1 MSFGYDLAT
10 IRTPSLALIVTRA
23 GNGALLQGYN
33 GARPATGASI
43 TTQTKLF
50 ELVCGTPFGVVTGDT
65 LNWTDPTA
73 ASALVTGTWTWARV
87 VKADGTSF
95 VMDCDASDFALSG
108 NQTQAGL
115 PVTLTGLKTVEGNP

>member
-1 MSFGYDLAT
+1 MSFGYDLAS
-10 IRTPSLALIVTRA
+10 IRTPSLQLIVTRA

-33 GARPATGASI
+33 GTRPATGAAI

-50 ELVCGTPFGVVTGDT
+50 ELTCGSPFGTVSGAT
-65 LNWTDPTA
+65 LTWANPTP

-87 VKADGTSF
+87 VKADGTTF

-115 PVTLTGLKTVEGNP
+115 PVTLTGLTTVEGNP